1 MGRCGDLFGRR
12 PRRCR
17 ADSRGLALITQPR
30 GQFDVTPE
38 QRAIGALAAEVAA
51 REIAP
56 HVAQWDREHVFP
68 RELYRKLTDAGIM
81 GILVPEEY
89 GGAGAEY
96 LSYALAIEELAR
108 VDAGTAV
115 TVSVHSMICSAIC
128 RLGTPQQKEFWLPQL
143 ASGDVLAGFALTESD
158 AGSDAAALRAT
169 AKRSNGGYVL
179 DGRKQWC
186 STGSY
191 AGVIMGMF
199 RTGGAGARGVSAFLI
214 DAALPGISVE
224 RVTEKLGIHT
234 SNTCDVA
241 FDGVEVDSN
250 ALLGEEGAGFANAMS
265 ALTAG
270 RIGIA
275 AQAIGILAACL
286 DESVKFAKERV
297 AFGKPIGAF
306 EGISFKIAQMATDLD
321 AARLLNYRAAALAD
335 AGESFALAASKAK
348 LFASTAARKHAAEAL
363 QIHGGYGYTSEF
375 PVERHYRDAKIT
387 EIYEGTSEIQQLIVA
402 RSLLGRLD

>member
-1 MGRCGDLFGRR
+1 MIETKR
-12 PRRCR
+12 
-17 ADSRGLALITQPR
+17 
-30 GQFDVTPE
+30 TPFEISDE
-38 QRAIGALAAEVAA
+38 QRQIGALAAEIAQ

-56 HVAQWDREHVFP
+56 HIERWDREHAFP
-68 RELYRKLTDAGIM
+68 RELYGKLTEAGIM
-81 GILVPEEY
+81 GMLVPEEY
-89 GGAGAEY
+89 GGVEAEY
-96 LSYALAIEELAR
+96 LAYALAIEELAR

-115 TVSVHSMICSAIC
+115 TVSVHSMICSAI
-128 RLGTPQQKEFWLPQL
+128 LKMGTRQQKERWLPAL
-143 ASGDVLAGFALTESD
+143 ATADVIAGFALTESD
-158 AGSDAAALRAT
+158 AGSDASALRAT
-169 AKRSNGGYVL
+169 AKRSEVGYVL
-179 DGRKQWC
+179 NGRKQWC
-186 STGSY
+186 TSGSY

-199 RTGGAGARGVSAFLI
+199 RTGAAGAKGVSAFLFE
-214 DAALPGISVE
+214 PSSFGISVE

-234 SNTCDVA
+234 SNTCDLA
-241 FDGVEVDSN
+241 FDDVHVAQD
-250 ALLGEEGAGFANAMS
+250 ALLGEEGAGFGNAMT

-306 EGISFKIAQMATDLD
+306 EGISFKIAQMAMDLD
-321 AARLLNYRAAALAD
+321 AARMLTYRAASLAD
-335 AGESFALAASKAK
+335 AGEPFAIAASKAK

-363 QIHGGYGYTSEF
+363 QIHGGYGYTTEF

-387 EIYEGTSEIQQLIVA
+387 EIYEGTSEIQQLIIA

>member
-1 MGRCGDLFGRR
+1 ML
-12 PRRCR
+12 
-17 ADSRGLALITQPR
+17 SSLQSSL
-30 GQFDVTPE
+30 QFELSDE
-38 QRAIGALAAEVAA
+38 QRAIGALAAEIAQ

-56 HVAQWDREHVFP
+56 YVERWDREHVFP
-68 RELYRKLTDAGIM
+68 RDLYAKLTDAGIM

-89 GGAGAEY
+89 GGVGAEY

-115 TVSVHSMICSAIC
+115 TISVHSMICSAI
-128 RLGTPQQKEFWLPQL
+128 LKMGTIEQKQRWLPQL
-143 ASGDVLAGFALTESD
+143 AAGDVIAGFALTESD
-158 AGSDAAALRAT
+158 AGSDAVALRAS
-169 AKRSNGGYVL
+169 AKRDGDGYIL
-179 DGRKQWC
+179 NGRKQWC
-186 STGSY
+186 TSGSY
-191 AGVIMGMF
+191 AGVVMGMF

-214 DAALPGISVE
+214 DPKTPGITVE

-234 SNTCDVA
+234 SNTCDLA
-241 FDGVEVDSN
+241 FDDVRLPLD
-250 ALLGEEGAGFANAMS
+250 ALLGEEGAGFGNAMT

-286 DESVKFAKERV
+286 DESVKFAKERI

-306 EGISFKIAQMATDLD
+306 EGVSFKVAQMAMDLD

-335 AGESFALAASKAK
+335 AGEPFAIAASKAK
-348 LFASTAARKHAAEAL
+348 LFASTAARKHSAEAL
-363 QIHGGYGYTSEF
+363 QIHGGYGYTTEF

-387 EIYEGTSEIQQLIVA
+387 EIYEGTSEIQQVIIA
-402 RSLLGRLD
+402 RSLLGRLE

>member
-1 MGRCGDLFGRR
+1 MLTQD
-12 PRRCR
+12 R
-17 ADSRGLALITQPR
+17 A
-30 GQFDVTPE
+30 QFELTDE
-38 QRAIGALAAEVAA
+38 QRAIGALAAQIAQ

-56 HVAQWDREHVFP
+56 HVGAWDREHVFP

-81 GILVPEEY
+81 GILVPEIY
-89 GGAGAEY
+89 GGAGADY

-115 TVSVHSMICSAIC
+115 TVSVHSMICSAIL
-128 RLGTPQQKEFWLPQL
+128 RLGTQEQKERWLPRL
-143 ASGDVLAGFALTESD
+143 AAEDTIAGFALTESD

-169 AKRSNGGYVL
+169 AKPRNGGYRL

-186 STGSY
+186 TSGSY
-191 AGVIMGMF
+191 AGIIMGMF

-214 DAALPGISVE
+214 EPNLPGITVE

-234 SNTCDVA
+234 SNTCDIA
-241 FDGVEVDSN
+241 FDGVEIGGE
-250 ALLGEEGAGFANAMS
+250 ALLGEEGSGFGNAMK

-275 AQAIGILAACL
+275 AQSIGILAACL
-286 DESVKFAKERV
+286 DESVKFAKERF
-297 AFGKPIGAF
+297 AFGKAIGAF
-306 EGISFKIAQMATDLD
+306 EGVSFKIAQMAMDLD

-335 AGESFALAASKAK
+335 AGEDFAVAASKAK

-363 QIHGGYGYTSEF
+363 QIHGGYGYTTEF
-375 PVERHYRDAKIT
+375 AVERHYRDAKIT
-387 EIYEGTSEIQQLIVA
+387 EIYEGTSEIQQVVIA